1 MAAKI
6 TKLAR
11 QTADPAIA
19 LPDDTAADDPAFL
32 HAVLCQVGLP
42 RSPAEPEVRSF
53 IRSSGTASL
62 RIDAGE
68 WFDGRGWSK
77 LPLPSGTR
85 PRLVLFHVCSEAVRS
100 KSPVVEVEHSTSA
113 FLKRLGIA
121 KGGES
126 MAHFKRQMLALAACR
141 MQLGYQTASRVINLK
156 CDPIEQF
163 EAWLQHDDSGQR
175 VMWPGVM
182 TLSGKFFETLSEHAV
197 PLDPHA
203 IAGLQNSA
211 LALDTYTWLAHR
223 LCRVRKDAG
232 IVLPWRALKGQFG
245 QEYRTEK
252 DFKRELAGALKK
264 ALAVYPAARVEKV
277 RGGLRLFPSA
287 PPIKRLG
294 VVVQMPAEPK
304 AVAAITANSAVAALP
319 KPAHIPAAPLI
330 SEDALARVREVAPG
344 WDKYYLAARYTEWMK
359 DKAHPQKPDAAF
371 LGWCKKFT
379 KGKPA

>member
-42 RSPAEPEVRSF
+42 RSPTPDRSF

-62 RIDAGE
+62 RIDAGQ
-68 WFDGRGWSK
+68 WFDGRGWAEM
-77 LPLPSGTR
+77 PLPSGTR
-85 PRLVLFHVCSEAVRS
+85 PRLVLFHVCSEAIRS
-100 KSPVVEVEHSTSA
+100 KSPVVEVEHSSSA

-304 AVAAITANSAVAALP
+304 AVAAITANSAATALP

-359 DKAHPQKPDAAF
+359 GKAHPQKPDAAF

>member
-42 RSPAEPEVRSF
+42 RSPTPDRSF

-62 RIDAGE
+62 RIDAGQ
-68 WFDGRGWSK
+68 WFDGRGWAEM
-77 LPLPSGTR
+77 PLPSGTR
-85 PRLVLFHVCSEAVRS
+85 PRLVLFHVCSEAIRS
-100 KSPVVEVEHSTSA
+100 KSPVVEVEHSSSA

-359 DKAHPQKPDAAF
+359 GKAHPQKPDAAF